1 MLIETKISVGE
12 LLDKISILQIKYEKI
27 DDKLKLIEVKKEL
40 SYLEAIIKK
49 NNLLSDN
56 MYFDLFQSLIDINKT
71 LWEIEDEIRI
81 KEKNKEF
88 DEHFIKLAR
97 NVYIKNDERFR
108 IKNSI
113 NLHFGSQINE
123 VKSYKEY

>member
-12 LLDKISILQIKYEKI
+12 LLDKISILKIKYEKI